1 MAESPFDVVIIGSG
15 PGGGA
20 TAWALTRQGV
30 KVAVLEAG
38 PAYDYLT
45 DYRLHVNEWEQ
56 SRFPSRAR
64 ENESYVVAPLQK
76 LDRRRQGLST
86 WNHILGAS
94 NKSDRRLAS
103 LYHHV
108 QGVGGTTLHYLGE
121 AHRLHPEAMRMGS
134 RFGVAADWPFDYG
147 ELEPYYVEAERVIGA
162 VGPNQES
169 PRWRSQPYPLPA
181 HPLSYASQKVRSGCR
196 KLGLAVQL
204 LRQLFQRLSPSGQGQ
219 RRRHLHGQGPGLR
232 SLHAQD
238 PKPSDPLG
246 GRSRRQGRQG
256 RLPRPGRSNPKRFG
270 TGGGGVLRRGP
281 YAAAAAG
288 VDRPPGSGRPC
299 Q

>member
-108 QGVGGTTLHYLGE
+108 QGVGSTT
-121 AHRLHPEAMRMGS
+121 ASWSPTTSRPNGS
-134 RFGVAADWPFDYG
+134 SA
-147 ELEPYYVEAERVIGA
+147 
-162 VGPNQES
+162 
-169 PRWRSQPYPLPA
+169 RWGRT
-181 HPLSYASQKVRSGCR
+181 
-196 KLGLAVQL
+196 
-204 LRQLFQRLSPSGQGQ
+204 
-219 RRRHLHGQGPGLR
+219 
-232 SLHAQD
+232 
-238 PKPSDPLG
+238 
-246 GRSRRQGRQG
+246 RSRRAGAA
-256 RLPRPGRSNPKRFG
+256 NPI
-270 TGGGGVLRRGP
+270 P
-281 YAAAAAG
+281 C
-288 VDRPPGSGRPC
+288 PPIR
-299 Q
+299 